1 MYGTTSPAVVTN
13 GVRFKAVAVEADEY
27 LKELSRYLH
36 LNPVRLKRYKEL
48 QLSAE
53 HEREGA

>member
-13 GVRFKAVAVEADEY
+13 GVRFKAVVVEADEY

-36 LNPVRLKRYKEL
+36 LNPVRLKRYKGL
-48 QLSAE
+48 P
-53 HEREGA
+53 G